1 MRSDSN
7 EANSMLK
14 TKMCVDSRTG
24 EKGMF
29 VMQQQCINPTLTI
42 CHPLLKETHTHQTT
56 ALDPQTDRVNHQ
68 KS

>member
-1 MRSDSN
+1 MRNDST

-14 TKMCVDSRTG
+14 TKTHIDSRTG

-29 VMQQQCINPTLTI
+29 VMQQQFINPTLTI
-42 CHPLLKETHTHQTT
+42 CHPLLKETHTHRTT

-68 KS
+68 RS